1 MVDFF
6 YSANQNWNFRF
17 VKVSTET
24 DRNSWKIV
32 GFGFVWF
39 WFLGLEFGP
48 VGPSVFFPKIFCLVF
63 FFLIF
68 FLNAV
73 FKPLVLWP
81 FYALIKSFLEICF
94 GPLLGISCGLDL
106 GILYFGNHNLWAFFS
121 FLFWPFWPRFG
132 PFLFWPFLGLFTH
145 P

>member
-1 MVDFF
+1 MVGFF
-6 YSANQNWNFRF
+6 YSANRNRNFRF

-32 GFGFVWF
+32 GFGFGWF
-39 WFLGLEFGP
+39 RFLGLEFRP

-63 FFLIF
+63 FYF
-68 FLNAV
+68 FLNAI

-94 GPLLGISCGLDL
+94 GPLLGISCGPDL
-106 GILYFGNHNLWAFFS
+106 GILYFRNRNLWAFFS

-132 PFLFWPFLGLFTH
+132 SFLFWPFLGLFTH